1 MVTESPTTS
10 ARVRRKLSSQFQDPY
25 GWNFCDL
32 CWRSTEFVIAVE
44 AQSRS
49 FFKRTGRDNANPVQL
64 SEAIRAEAQA
74 EADCLVQRYER
85 ALSGEFGRWEAGRML
100 FEYTDTA
107 ERRGDGSV
115 AAFRD
120 QVERHSLLAALARR
134 ADVLGVARM
143 PGQPEG
149 AAKPSKFYCQEHN
162 PRRSADARRAYQR
175 DRLFAAEYQVEL
187 DLLWRENAGNLVS
200 WDIEQHARVR
210 QEAYRRLLLTKK
222 PTLGVIELQRKGITS
237 QTEIAR
243 QLGISRQAVSAALKR
258 QAPKAGDA
266 KSP

>member
-1 MVTESPTTS
+1 MVTESSTSS
-10 ARVRRKLSSQFQDPY
+10 ARVRRKLSSHFKSPY

-44 AQSRS
+44 AQCWS
-49 FFKRTGRDNANPVQL
+49 FFKRSGRGNASPVQL
-64 SEAIRAEAQA
+64 SDVIRAEAQA
-74 EADCLVQRYER
+74 ETDRLVERFER
-85 ALSGEFGRWEAGRML
+85 ALSGEFGPWEAGRML
-100 FEYTDTA
+100 YEYTDTT
-107 ERRGDGSV
+107 ERRGESSV

-134 ADVLGVARM
+134 ADGLGVARM
-143 PGQPEG
+143 PGQPEV

-175 DRLFAAEYQVEL
+175 DRLFAAEYQVEI
-187 DLLWRENAGNLVS
+187 DLLWRENVGKLLS
-200 WDIEQHARVR
+200 WDIEHHARVR
-210 QEAYRRLLLTKK
+210 KEAYRRLLLTKK
-222 PTLGVIELQRKGITS
+222 PTLGVAELQQKGITS

-258 QAPKAGDA
+258 QALKAGRA